1 MRQSSDIRLLD
12 RPVTHNFFFMPF
24 LRLRDERTGEVHEF
38 DRSEVRIGRDPDLEL
53 VIQGE
58 GRKVVSGHH
67 AQFVYRDGSW
77 WIEDLSSRN
86 GTFLNDGRVTPA
98 AGLRV
103 RVNSIVRLGTSGP
116 VFLVQVVTSS
126 HLSGTLIE
134 GDLPSASPSDA
145 TVPMDSVDLPSDVP
159 ASSPQPRLSVLYE
172 ATGERQEVWGARI
185 RMGRGRD
192 CEMRPVG
199 IGDTSVSRMHAEIEF
214 RADGGVV
221 IRDLGSRNGTLLN
234 GSAIEDECPLRLG
247 DRVKLGASGPE
258 FLIELLEGGH
268 APAAAVAGDDRA
280 QQVRESDPRRSY
292 GGKGATVFFQDLIEE
307 SSRKTH
313 ARTRWVVWTSVVL
326 LAGAMG
332 VMYWVSEVRVRETGR
347 MLAEQRATAD
357 SLQREAEAEYVRLR
371 GEFDAARA
379 SAAPTAVLDSLRQ
392 ALTEAGER
400 TDALEAALQRAQVD
414 LNRQLSVGDSM
425 QRAAQQELARVRT
438 SGDRTTGLAAPC
450 SQASRG
456 AGCRHR
462 NRLAGGARLR
472 PVDCSSGQFGCRR
485 IGHCCVWRRSLR
497 GFWIRADI
505 VWLFCH

>member
-1 MRQSSDIRLLD
+1 
-12 RPVTHNFFFMPF
+12 
-24 LRLRDERTGEVHEF
+24 
-38 DRSEVRIGRDPDLEL
+38 
-53 VIQGE
+53 
-58 GRKVVSGHH
+58 
-67 AQFVYRDGSW
+67 
-77 WIEDLSSRN
+77 
-86 GTFLNDGRVTPA
+86 
-98 AGLRV
+98 
-103 RVNSIVRLGTSGP
+103 
-116 VFLVQVVTSS
+116 
-126 HLSGTLIE
+126 
-134 GDLPSASPSDA
+134 
-145 TVPMDSVDLPSDVP
+145 
-159 ASSPQPRLSVLYE
+159 
-172 ATGERQEVWGARI
+172 
-185 RMGRGRD
+185 
-192 CEMRPVG
+192 
-199 IGDTSVSRMHAEIEF
+199 MHAEIEF